1 MKLRSTMVRKYRAI
15 PSQFAALA
23 NAGSRR
29 AVRLCEQTRFLAI
42 LERSVDRARLFND
55 NDND

>member
-1 MKLRSTMVRKYRAI
+1 MLRKYRAI
-15 PSQFAALA
+15 PSQFAALS

-42 LERSVDRARLFND
+42 LKRSVDRARLFND